1 MTLRFIVMIEREQII
16 RPWLTLILGAGILLS
31 MAAAYQGNEAFLKT
45 VDPFKPTGI
54 SIAYLES
61 RLAGHPDQPAMLETL
76 AWQYMTLGHWDAALK
91 TAQRLEDLGGKQDRA
106 RALFIRVRVA
116 EQRAFEY
123 PLQSIQRAHYL
134 GETRQLLNR
143 TLDYHWDVPT
153 LEYLVRMARD
163 SSNFDVMS
171 QDYQALAVQDPERAR
186 LWYARYGKAA
196 LDSQHYT
203 LAAEAFFQVEGLS
216 RSVSDKRRAWAA
228 GIGALEAGNQVA
240 AACVAAD
247 AHMAGMEMDPE
258 AVATMLKLA
267 RSAQRHD
274 LEVKYAK
281 LLLQL
286 SRREESIGPA
296 VRWVHWDGPTSGSAR
311 RYFHRHGS
319 RFSDGVPGAVLWAK
333 SPARFHRSADQEPA
347 INGLG
352 VGAESGVNDEDATF
366 ARDVTPEIEQSS
378 TQGARAPKNGG
389 WAAPAGAHPKNLED
403 FELMY
408 SAFVGNGQL
417 KEAEAVCLKALERH
431 LDPAVW
437 TKRLAQV
444 ALWNGQPKVAL
455 ENWMIYAQA
464 THNEEAWQNVLRIA
478 RQTND
483 DRSYLTA
490 LLHESERNPEDLEL
504 IGKIIA
510 AHERLAEPEAS
521 LDFLKARAVGSMR
534 VPMLERYAQLAE
546 DLGDEDKALWAL
558 HRLQADYGPS
568 PRYAIDIADIDL
580 QKKNPQAAFDELTQV
595 KSRVGVDKVNA
606 PFWRAYAEV
615 ADLSH
620 HDQAA
625 SEGHKKLLE
634 TGGYDDDDLLDME
647 NYYAGYPLDA
657 GRLFELQFRLTG
669 KLQSLLNAMGS
680 YSTARAWGR
689 VYALLQG
696 LTAKQRAEFETNAD
710 FLMARG
716 DYFLRSGH
724 WKLALADM
732 HQAMML
738 PQIGDTQ
745 RVAYLWAL
753 VDFGADDELKTVLY
767 GWRHRIEADS
777 IYWGV
782 AGAAYVRLNQPER
795 ALGYLSREAKEMKD
809 DPQWLLILSY
819 AQEDSGDEASA
830 WRSRRAAW
838 SRLNALISAPLQP
851 SSSIRNLVSR
861 GNALQPVTPVL
872 DMGGVESPL
881 ALRVSLS
888 QLFVNGDASLDY
900 LTQLLQRRRW
910 RKRSGDSPEA
920 AESLL
925 GNLRAFQDVPLTT
938 GDDCLE
944 ELDAEGLSPEAKKK
958 VVLSERCRV
967 SNAAKD
973 VATSWALG
981 GEHNDLARAWLAQEY
996 GNRLLHSTDARITLA
1011 LAENDQETLA
1021 RLVDDQESKIQVDQ
1035 RVESLERLG
1044 RRADAQTT
1052 AFEGGE
1058 NAPNNTTRHEIEREV
1073 LLTPSD
1079 NISQNQDPSPGPYW
1093 SPQGYI
1099 TPSVVAGMNVSTWSP
1114 LSYVE
1119 KSAGV
1124 GFALNNEYTLDAEAI
1139 QRTQTDLNTR
1149 QVAYVPAQDNS
1160 MVVTLGD
1167 HTDARDYAVTVGH
1180 RSAWY
1185 AFDTYSGS
1193 AQYNWSPT
1201 LKARVMAGWNQ
1212 FTDLSPVIQ
1221 VMGMKNMVDMS
1232 LEWLFA
1238 PRWFLKTSVEGD
1250 RFNAQNGEYLG
1261 NGLLYSM
1268 EMGYQLMSS
1277 MPNWNLR
1284 FVTYEGRFNS
1294 AGNVVLPQLATLVPR
1309 GQAVNTAF
1317 FMPGNISQYGLMTGY
1332 GTDYEN
1338 NYLRPGWQPYVD
1350 AGVVNDTI
1358 LGLLPQISAGLAGPI
1373 FGGDYARIYYFHET
1387 APGSTES
1394 MTQTGVSYRY
1404 FY

>member
-1 MTLRFIVMIEREQII
+1 MIEREKII
-16 RPWLTLILGAGILLS
+16 RPWLTLVLGAGILLA
-31 MAAAYQGNEAFLKT
+31 MAAAYQGNEDFLKT
-45 VDPFKPTGI
+45 VDPYKPTGI

-76 AWQYMTLGHWDAALK
+76 AWQYLTLGHWDSALM
-91 TAQRLEDLGGKQDRA
+91 TAQRLEDLGGRQDQA
-106 RALFIRVRVA
+106 RALFIRVRVM

-123 PLQSIQRAHYL
+123 PLQSAQRAHYL
-134 GETRQLLNR
+134 GETRRLLNR

-163 SSNFDVMS
+163 SSSFDVMS
-171 QDYQALAVQDPERAR
+171 HDYQALAVQDTERAR

-196 LDSQHYT
+196 QDSQHYA
-203 LAAEAFFQVEGLS
+203 LAAEAFFQVERLS
-216 RSVSDKRRAWAA
+216 RTVSDKRRAWAA

-247 AHMAGMEMDPE
+247 AYMAGLEKDPE

-267 RSAQRHD
+267 RRAQRHD
-274 LEVKYAK
+274 LEVRYAK
-281 LLLQL
+281 ILLQI
-286 SRREESIGPA
+286 SRREESVDPA
-296 VRWVHWDGPTSGSAR
+296 VRWVRWDGPRAGSAR
-311 RYFHRHGS
+311 PYFRGQQS
-319 RFSDGVPGAVLWAK
+319 GFSDGMPGAVLWAK
-333 SPARFHRSADQEPA
+333 SPARFRRSADQEPA

-352 VGAESGVNDEDATF
+352 VGAESGPDADDSTF
-366 ARDVTPEIEQSS
+366 VKDVTPEIEQSS
-378 TQGARAPKNGG
+378 PQGARAPKKGG
-389 WAAPAGAHPKNLED
+389 WAAPAGANSKNSED

-417 KEAEAVCLKALERH
+417 KDAEEVCRKALERH
-431 LDPAVW
+431 LDPALW

-455 ENWMIYAQA
+455 ENWLIYAQA
-464 THNEEAWQNVLRIA
+464 THAEEAWQNVLRIA

-483 DRSYLTA
+483 DRTYLTA
-490 LLHESERNPEDLEL
+490 LLHESERNPDDLEL

-521 LDFLKARAVGSMR
+521 LSFLKARAVGSMR
-534 VPMLERYAQLAE
+534 VPLLERYAQLAE
-546 DLGDEDKALWAL
+546 DMGDEDKALWAL

-568 PRYAIDIADIDL
+568 PRYAVDMADIDL
-580 QKKNPQAAFDELTQV
+580 QKKDPQAAFDELVRV
-595 KSRVGVDKVNA
+595 KSRVGVDKGNA
-606 PFWRAYAEV
+606 AFWRAYAEV

-625 SEGHKKLLE
+625 SEGHRKLLE
-634 TGGYDDDDLLDME
+634 SGGYDGDDLRDME
-647 NYYAGYPLDA
+647 NYYTGYPLDA
-657 GRLFELQFRLTG
+657 GRLFELEFRLTG
-669 KLQSLLNAMGS
+669 KLPPLLNAMSS

-696 LTAKQRAEFETNAD
+696 LTTRQRAEFETNAD

-716 DYFLRSGH
+716 SYFARGGH
-724 WKLALADM
+724 WNLALADM
-732 HQAMML
+732 HRAMTL
-738 PQIGDTQ
+738 PKVVDSQ
-745 RVAYLWAL
+745 RLDYLWNL
-753 VDFGADDELKTVLY
+753 VDFGADDELSTVLY
-767 GWRHRIEADS
+767 AWRHRIEADS
-777 IYWGV
+777 IYWGA
-782 AGAAYVRLNQPER
+782 AGAAYVRLNQPEK
-795 ALGYLSREAKEMKD
+795 ALNYLSREVKEMKE

-819 AQEDSGDEASA
+819 AQEDSGDGASA

-838 SRLNALISAPLQP
+838 NRLDALISAPLQP

-861 GNALQPVTPVL
+861 GNALQPVAPVL
-872 DMGGVESPL
+872 DTGGVDSPL
-881 ALRVSLS
+881 ALRVTLS
-888 QLFVNGDASLDY
+888 ELFVNGDASLDY
-900 LTQLLQRRRW
+900 LTQLLQRRHW
-910 RKRSGDSPEA
+910 RKRSGDSLGTGT

-944 ELDAEGLSPEAKKK
+944 ELDAEGLSPEAKKE
-958 VVLSERCRV
+958 VVSSERCRI

-1011 LAENDQETLA
+1011 LAENDRETLA
-1021 RLVDDQESKIQVDQ
+1021 RLIDDQENKIQVDQ
-1035 RVESLERLG
+1035 RVEILKQLG
-1044 RRADAQTT
+1044 RRADAQTV
-1052 AFEGGE
+1052 AFDGGE
-1058 NAPNNTTRHEIEREV
+1058 NARDNTPRHEIEREA
-1073 LLTPSD
+1073 LLIPSD

-1099 TPSVVAGMNVSTWSP
+1099 TPSVVTGMNLSTWSP

-1119 KSAGV
+1119 KSAGA
-1124 GFALNNEYTLDAEAI
+1124 GFALSKEYTLDVEAI
-1139 QRTQTDLNTR
+1139 QRNQTDLNTR
-1149 QVAYVPAQDNS
+1149 QIAYVPAQDNS

-1167 HTDARDYAVTVGH
+1167 HTDARDYGVTVGH

-1193 AQYNWSPT
+1193 AQYTWSPT

-1232 LEWLFA
+1232 LEWQFIS
-1238 PRWFLKTSVEGD
+1238 RWFLKTSVEGD

-1268 EMGYQLMSS
+1268 EMGYQLLTTL
-1277 MPNWNLR
+1277 PNWNLR

-1294 AGNVVLPQLATLVPR
+1294 AGNVVQPQLATLVPR

-1338 NYLRPGWQPYVD
+1338 NYLRSGWQPYVD
-1350 AGVVNDTI
+1350 AGVVNDTV
-1358 LGLLPQISAGLAGPI
+1358 LGLLPQISMGLAGPI

-1394 MTQTGVSYRY
+1394 MTQIGGSYRY

>member
-1 MTLRFIVMIEREQII
+1 MIEREQIV
-16 RPWLTLILGAGILLS
+16 RPWLTLVLGAGILLA
-31 MAAAYQGNEAFLKT
+31 MAAAYQGNEDFLKT
-45 VDPFKPTGI
+45 VDPYKPTGI

-61 RLAGHPDQPAMLETL
+61 RLAGHPNQPAMLETL
-76 AWQYMTLGHWDAALK
+76 AWQYMTLGHWDSALM
-91 TAQRLEDLGGKQDRA
+91 TAQRLQDLGGKQDQA

-123 PLQSIQRAHYL
+123 PLQSAQRAHYL
-134 GETRQLLNR
+134 EETRQLLHR

-163 SSNFDVMS
+163 ASSFDVMS
-171 QDYQALAVQDPERAR
+171 HDYQALADQDTERAR

-196 LDSQHYT
+196 QDSQHYAI
-203 LAAEAFFQVEGLS
+203 AAEAFFQVERLS
-216 RSVSDKRRAWAA
+216 RAVSDKRRAWAA
-228 GIGALEAGNQVA
+228 GVAALEAGNQVE

-247 AHMAGMEMDPE
+247 AHMAGLERDPE
-258 AVATMLKLA
+258 AVATMLRLA

-274 LEVKYAK
+274 LELKYAK

-286 SRREESIGPA
+286 SRREDSIAPT
-296 VRWVHWDGPTSGSAR
+296 VRRVHWEGPGADSVRPPSR
-311 RYFHRHGS
+311 RQAP
-319 RFSDGVPGAVLWAK
+319 RFSDGMSGASLWARA
-333 SPARFHRSADQEPA
+333 PAHFRRTADQEPE

-352 VGAESGVNDEDATF
+352 VGANAGTDTEDATF
-366 ARDVTPEIEQSS
+366 VRNVTPEIEQSPRPG
-378 TQGARAPKNGG
+378 TLEQRKGG
-389 WAAPAGAHPKNLED
+389 WAATAGASHKTLED

-417 KEAEAVCLKALERH
+417 KDAEAVCRKALERH

-444 ALWNGQPKVAL
+444 ALWSGQPKVAL
-455 ENWMIYAQA
+455 ENWLIYAQA
-464 THNEEAWQNVLRIA
+464 THDEEAWQNVLRIA
-478 RQTND
+478 RQIND

-490 LLHESERNPEDLEL
+490 LLHESGRNPDDLEL

-534 VPMLERYAQLAE
+534 VPLLERYAQLAE

-580 QKKNPQAAFDELTQV
+580 QKKDPQAAFDELAQV

-625 SEGHKKLLE
+625 IEGHRKLLE
-634 TGGYDDDDLLDME
+634 TGGYDGDDLRDME
-647 NYYAGYPLDA
+647 NYYTGYPLDA
-657 GRLFELQFRLTG
+657 GRLFELEFRLTG
-669 KLQSLLNAMGS
+669 KLQPLLNAMSS

-689 VYALLQG
+689 VYGLLQG
-696 LTAKQRAEFETNAD
+696 LTAKQRAEFETNVD

-732 HQAMML
+732 HRAMAL
-738 PQIGDTQ
+738 PQVGDAQ
-745 RVAYLWAL
+745 RVGYLWAL
-753 VDFGADDELKTVLY
+753 VDFGSDEELSTVLY
-767 GWRHRIEADS
+767 AWRHRIEADS

-782 AGAAYVRLNQPER
+782 AGAAYVRMNQPEK
-795 ALGYLSREAKEMKD
+795 ALGYLAREVREMKE
-809 DPQWLLILSY
+809 DPQWLLVLSY
-819 AQEDSGDEASA
+819 AQEDSGDSASA

-838 SRLNALISAPLQP
+838 NRLNALISAPLQP

-861 GNALQPVTPVL
+861 GNALQPATPVL

-910 RKRSGDSPEA
+910 RKRTGDSPGA
-920 AESLL
+920 GESLL
-925 GNLRAFQDVPLTT
+925 GSLRAFQDVPLTT

-958 VVLSERCRV
+958 VVLSERCRI

-1021 RLVDDQESKIQVDQ
+1021 RLIDDQERKIQVDQ
-1035 RVESLERLG
+1035 KIESLERLG
-1044 RRADAQTT
+1044 RKADAQTV

-1058 NAPNNTTRHEIEREV
+1058 NAPHNTDRHEIEREA

-1099 TPSVVAGMNVSTWSP
+1099 TPSVVTGMNVSTWNP

-1124 GFALNNEYTLDAEAI
+1124 GFALNNEYTLDVEAI

-1149 QVAYVPAQDNS
+1149 QIAYIPGQDNS
-1160 MVVTLGD
+1160 MAATFSD
-1167 HTDARDYAVTVGH
+1167 HTDARDYGVTVGH

-1201 LKARVMAGWNQ
+1201 LVTRVMAGWNQ

-1238 PRWFLKTSVEGD
+1238 SRWFLKTSVEGD

-1261 NGLLYSM
+1261 NGFLYSM
-1268 EMGYQLMSS
+1268 EMGYQLMTRL
-1277 MPNWNLR
+1277 PNWNLR

-1338 NYLRPGWQPYVD
+1338 NYLRSGWQPYVD
-1350 AGVVNDTI
+1350 AGVVNDTV
-1358 LGLLPQISAGLAGPI
+1358 LGLLPQISTGLAGPI
-1373 FGGDYARIYYFHET
+1373 LGGDYARIYYFHET

-1394 MTQTGVSYRY
+1394 MTQVGVSYRY